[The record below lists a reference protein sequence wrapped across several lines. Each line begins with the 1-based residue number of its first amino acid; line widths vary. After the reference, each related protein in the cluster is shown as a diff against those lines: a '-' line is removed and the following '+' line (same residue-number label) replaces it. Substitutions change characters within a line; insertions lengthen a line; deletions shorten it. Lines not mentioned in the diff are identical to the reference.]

1 MKEDY
6 CTNQISSALTKPH
19 NQDLADEFYER
30 SVTGFER
37 AEDYSQLDK
46 LQRDRMDLEQQAV
59 DDLLIDKNFK
69 GPNSFWNRI
78 QKLSQTYHTQ
88 VAALDSVMNL
98 FEKMPSIE
106 DYETEAEF
114 KEALKIIDLKNHY
127 QQLDMIIIKYMMMLL
142 MILAKLIGIKLIIKY
157 EDMKKK
163 FGQKNK
169 QNILIFK

>member
-6 CTNQISSALTKPH
+6 WPNQISSALTKPH

-88 VAALDSVMNL
+88 VAALDSVMKL
-98 FEKMPSIE
+98 FNDEE
-106 DYETEAEF
+106 DRHE
-114 KEALKIIDLKNHY
+114 
-127 QQLDMIIIKYMMMLL
+127 
-142 MILAKLIGIKLIIKY
+142 
-157 EDMKKK
+157 
-163 FGQKNK
+163 
-169 QNILIFK
+169 